1 MAMHTPLPLPPA
13 DAARPQ
19 RGFAL
24 LELLVAM
31 LLATLLAVW
40 AASAIV
46 DRINDAAA
54 EGTAVWMLAAKQGVR
69 DYLLK
74 YAAQL
79 RTAQSA
85 NELAMHGYANWKSPS
100 LQELREDGLLS
111 AGFPEAQGRGPDLV
125 IQVLRDPAC
134 TESSCRIEALIH
146 TDRPL
151 MRHGSGLPDEQ
162 MVAHW
167 LLATRGQGGT
177 VHTSKPHRVEGASF
191 GFANPPDIDGARLSP
206 GSVALA
212 VTSEELSTAQFLRVG
227 DARDPLFQGS
237 LSVKGDIQGEGS
249 LAVHQHLSIGAQ
261 GQFGRSCEPDGKI
274 AREQGGG
281 LVVCDAGVWKWAS
294 GRGGG
299 GYSTNS
305 MRGCGLD
312 TRNPI
317 TNACTCPPYFQAV
330 RISESGSMMD
340 PAGVTRGYLCV
351 P

>member
-1 MAMHTPLPLPPA
+1 MQTPLSL
-13 DAARPQ
+13 RPVNTAKTQ

-24 LELLVAM
+24 LELVVAM

-46 DRINDAAA
+46 DRINEAAA
-54 EGTAVWMLAAKQGVR
+54 EGTAVWMLAAKQGVK

-74 YAAQL
+74 YAVVL
-79 RTAQSA
+79 RTAQSPDD
-85 NELAMHGYANWKSPS
+85 LAMHGYADWKSPS
-100 LQELREDGLLS
+100 VKELREDGLLS
-111 AGFPEAQGRGPDLV
+111 AGFPEAQGRGPSLV

-151 MRHGSGLPDEQ
+151 MRHGASIPDEQ

-167 LLATRGQGGT
+167 LLATKGQGGV
-177 VHTSKPHRVEGASF
+177 VHASKPHRVEGASF
-191 GFANPPDIDGARLSP
+191 GFANPPDIDAANLSI

-212 VTSEELSTAQFLRVG
+212 VTAEELSSAQFLRVG
-227 DARDPLFQGS
+227 DPRDPLFQGA
-237 LSVKGDIQGEGS
+237 LSVKGDIQGDGS
-249 LAVHQHLSIGAQ
+249 LAVQEHLSIGAQ
-261 GQFGRSCEPDGKI
+261 GQFGRGCEPDGKI
-274 AREQGGG
+274 ARELGGG

-305 MRGCGLD
+305 MKGCGLD

-330 RISESGSMMD
+330 RIAESGSMMD
-340 PAGVTRGYLCV
+340 PGGVTRGYLCV